1 MSAHASA
8 ASATD
13 DTVAGGVRR
22 SPSAPGGSG
31 TSSVTGV
38 GHLLRLILRLDRLRL
53 PLWLVGLGG
62 TIMASAL
69 AVPPLYD
76 TPEKVAG
83 YATAIGV
90 SPVNYLM
97 SGRQAGLDTLGG
109 IVANEISQVAQVGI
123 CLMVVFLVVRHT
135 RAEEESGRAELLR
148 STVVGRH
155 AATLAGLVY
164 GVASALLIG
173 VITTA
178 SMLAAGLAV
187 DGSIT
192 YGTGLTLLGVA
203 YTAVTLVAV
212 QISTSAR
219 GALGLA
225 GAAVAVGYLLRG
237 VGAMED
243 NALVWASPFGWAQ
256 RMDAFGDERWCPA
269 LLLLAATGLLL
280 ASAGWLTARRDFGGG
295 LLDTRPGSPRA
306 GWLLHTPFGLVARV
320 QRGLLLGWAIGLT
333 LLGLLYGAVIP
344 TIPDLIASNP
354 DMADVVGASGA
365 DEDALV
371 DAFLAYIFVFMAV
384 ISCGA
389 VVASVLRLRT
399 EEETGRAEAVLAT
412 PVSRTTWLAATT
424 GVAFLAIT
432 KITVLMGLGLA
443 LGYALGTGEWDQ
455 VLPQVGGQLAYLP
468 GTLVIGAFAVALYG
482 LLPRGTGLAWAA
494 VAFVAFQVM
503 LGELL
508 GLPDV
513 VDAISPFSHLAE
525 VPVDDFAV
533 LPFLTLI
540 LVASALVGAGW
551 WGYRRRDALTG

>member
-13 DTVAGGVRR
+13 DTVAGRARR

-31 TSSVTGV
+31 ASSVTGV
-38 GHLLRLILRLDRLRL
+38 GHLLRLIVRLDRVRL

-62 TIMASAL
+62 TIVASAL

-83 YATAIGV
+83 YATALGV
-90 SPVNYLM
+90 SPVNFLM
-97 SGRQAGLDTLGG
+97 SGRQVGLDTLGG

-135 RAEEESGRAELLR
+135 RAGEESGRAELLR

-155 AATLAGLVY
+155 AATLAGLLY
-164 GVASALLIG
+164 GVAAAVLIG

-187 DGSIT
+187 GGSLT

-203 YTAVTLVAV
+203 YTALTLVAV
-212 QISTSAR
+212 QISSSAR

-225 GAAVAVGYLLRG
+225 GAAVAVGYLVRG

-256 RMDAFGDERWCPA
+256 RMDAFGDERWWPA
-269 LLLLAATGLLL
+269 LLLLTATALLL
-280 ASAGWLTARRDFGGG
+280 ALAGWLTAGRDFGGG

-354 DMADVVGASGA
+354 EMADVVGASGA
-365 DEDALV
+365 GEDALV

-424 GVAFLAIT
+424 AVAFLAVT

-494 VAFVAFQVM
+494 VAFVALQVM

-508 GLPDV
+508 GLPGV
-513 VDAISPFSHLAE
+513 VDAISPFSHLAA

-533 LPFLTLI
+533 VPFLTLL
-540 LVASALVGAGW
+540 LVASALVAAGL